1 MAKQHVKIIDGTIQ
15 IKSLLDWV
23 YLGVSRGLSVGAV
36 RVTLELE
43 EENRTIEQNSK
54 QWPMYNDLSKQAE
67 WYGQMLTPYDWKDL
81 LSNDWQ
87 AQRIVPAIS
96 GGLCALGVRTSK
108 MKKREMSELIELIYH
123 FGTEKGVKWSEKA
136 LECYESYKENQQ

>member
-1 MAKQHVKIIDGTIQ
+1 MAKQHIKIIDGTIQ

-54 QWPMYNDLSKQAE
+54 QWPMYTDLSKQVE
-67 WYGQMLTPYDWKDL
+67 WYGQMLTPDDWKDL

-96 GGLCALGVRTSK
+96 GGFCALGVRTSK

-123 FGTEKGVKWSEKA
+123 FGTEKCVKWSEKA
-136 LECYESYKENQQ
+136 LECYQSYKEAQQ